1 MVRTVKF
8 SNFVGGHFIT
18 PTANFCDHQMG
29 LFDNMLARA
38 NTSTISPLGG
48 IGGVGRSQVRLG
60 IGAATGGF
68 EVGGDTRQY
77 NVQNYHVL
85 NIYQKNSN
93 TYSLLYFFIF
103 WSCFMPK
110 TGLIWHFFKDLYL
123 VKFCDKI
130 KFKNFRK
137 SPRKHQ
143 QGDILQNSYSD

>member
-68 EVGGDTRQY
+68 EVWGG
-77 NVQNYHVL
+77 H
-85 NIYQKNSN
+85 
-93 TYSLLYFFIF
+93 
-103 WSCFMPK
+103 K
-110 TGLIWHFFKDLYL
+110 T
-123 VKFCDKI
+123 V
-130 KFKNFRK
+130 
-137 SPRKHQ
+137 
-143 QGDILQNSYSD
+143 